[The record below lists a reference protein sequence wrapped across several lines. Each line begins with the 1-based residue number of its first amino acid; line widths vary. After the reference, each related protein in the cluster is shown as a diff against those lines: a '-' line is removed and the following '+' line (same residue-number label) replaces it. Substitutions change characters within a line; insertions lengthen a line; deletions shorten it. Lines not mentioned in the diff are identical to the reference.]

1 MSQLLPVGGVPSMP
15 RVKDGEGGLTLGGTL
30 QAGLQAVRLLTRFFS
45 WRFPEQQWEPSEVP
59 PGGISPLRL
68 VVPLGLRAED
78 SGWYSYPAS

>member
-1 MSQLLPVGGVPSMP
+1 MP

-30 QAGLQAVRLLTRFFS
+30 QAGLQAIRLLTRFFS
-45 WRFPEQQWEPSEVP
+45 WRFPEKQWEPSEVP

-78 SGWYSYPAS
+78 SGWYSYPTS